1 MKILHGTWIPDETE
15 ELIQSGGFYLW
26 VETKSVKKTKSSG
39 NNYGDLLCDR
49 DLAAFLEQLGIQNLQ
64 PETITTKHFLLPTAN
79 ERPLPSLELARYLEA
94 DLPEEFSWQYWQIDC
109 YQTTTNVKTSGY
121 SYEPVN
127 NVIKLL
133 NDIHFIALNSKDE
146 LQLGADL
153 LFWYYY
159 TQSFKQII
167 LQDKYIPALKYHQPK
182 NNPKNNKGRQRRSK
196 IEVYPG
202 WEIVSQ
208 EYEEDLQSYAES
220 MPKLTVAGFASL
232 PESPY
237 FYDEST
243 LLRHFSE
250 CLLTDIVTHTPSTAK
265 FSKQLSGTI
274 LAKCSNADLI
284 FRPGT
289 NDLALEEYQQWQTW
303 RSKITQTQDN
313 ITVSGSTKK
322 RPFSQNIPTRLLAI
336 GQERERHF
344 L

>member
-1 MKILHGTWIPDETE
+1 MQILHGTWIPDETE
-15 ELIQSGGFYLW
+15 KFIQSGGFYLW
-26 VETKSVKKTKSSG
+26 VETTQVKTKSSG
-39 NNYGDLLCDR
+39 NNYCDRLSDR
-49 DLAAFLEQLGIQNLQ
+49 DLAAFLEQLGIEDPQ
-64 PETITTKHFLLPTAN
+64 PDTITAKHFLLPTAN

-94 DLPEEFSWQYWQIDC
+94 DIPEKFSWQYWQIDC
-109 YQTTTNVKTSGY
+109 YQTTTDIKLSSY
-121 SYEPVN
+121 SYESVN

-133 NDIHFIALNSKDE
+133 NDLHFIALNSKNE

-167 LQDKYIPALKYHQPK
+167 LQDKYIPAFKYYQPK
-182 NNPKNNKGRQRRSK
+182 NNQGRKRRSK
-196 IEVYPG
+196 IEIYPG
-202 WEIVSQ
+202 WEIICPS
-208 EYEEDLQSYAES
+208 YEENLQNYAES

-232 PESPY
+232 PESPF

-250 CLLTDIVTHTPSTAK
+250 CLLTDIVTHTPRTAK

-274 LAKCSNADLI
+274 LEKCSDADLI
-284 FRPGT
+284 RPST

-313 ITVSGSTKK
+313 IPFYLYLSTTNTSESRRTLAATVF
-322 RPFSQNIPTRLLAI
+322 R
-336 GQERERHF
+336 
-344 L
+344 